1 MSLSA
6 VEAATTSAK
15 PREDLAAIRCD
26 AGSAIAC
33 LLRTFGGSVAQPGW
47 PRRSTEHPHAAT
59 AAAVA
64 ACGCG
69 GHGPGY
75 FAGRRRTADTGRA
88 AGRAQARREA
98 EGDWMPHLRVEDTGA
113 VFDLRA
119 DVTTVGRGSGVDI
132 SLDDPSVSLL
142 HAELGLSRNGTRVN
156 GRPIG
161 RRVLTDG
168 DVIAFGVARTRLG
181 GLTSPQAG
189 DQTVEL
195 RRVSAPDLT
204 RREVEVL
211 TALCRPALR
220 QDAFV
225 APVGTGQ
232 SAPRPRD

>member
-47 PRRSTEHPHAAT
+47 PRRSTEQRYAAT

-64 ACGCG
+64 ACRCG

-88 AGRAQARREA
+88 AVRAQARREA

-119 DVTTVGRGSGVDI
+119 DVTSVGPQVEDRAGI
-132 SLDDPSVSLL
+132 L
-142 HAELGLSRNGTRVN
+142 H
-156 GRPIG
+156 
-161 RRVLTDG
+161 
-168 DVIAFGVARTRLG
+168 
-181 GLTSPQAG
+181 PQ
-189 DQTVEL
+189 
-195 RRVSAPDLT
+195 
-204 RREVEVL
+204 
-211 TALCRPALR
+211 
-220 QDAFV
+220 
-225 APVGTGQ
+225 
-232 SAPRPRD
+232 